1 MLGVGR
7 WLPARYRRLVNMDQW
22 QVVDGPL
29 EGEVVALEG
38 KDREQFKLRLDDG
51 RVAIYSAHTGK
62 NYGIP
67 NQLLF
72 VGIDVSDRL
81 V

>member
-1 MLGVGR
+1 MSGAGR
-7 WLPARYRRLVNMDQW
+7 RLLARYRRLVNMDQW

-38 KDREQFKLRLDDG
+38 EDREQFKLRLDDG

-67 NQLLF
+67 N
-72 VGIDVSDRL
+72 
-81 V
+81 